1 MSSYTIPNVIERTPT
16 GGERV
21 ADVFSRLVSDRIV
34 VIGTPID
41 EGVATSVIAQLLH
54 LENESPQTP
63 VDLVLNS
70 SGADEFSA
78 LAIHD
83 TMSFIRCPVT
93 ATVVGQAV
101 GASALLL
108 AGAEPGH
115 RMVLPHARVVLQQ
128 VAAESGRRAIPD
140 LIPEAE
146 EVLRVRGVVE
156 ELLAAASGHTPQQIR
171 TATDRTLVLPG
182 QAAVDFG
189 VADLVIA
196 SREPD
201 TGAMT
206 TGTAAVPA

>member
-1 MSSYTIPNVIERTPT
+1 MSNYTIPNVVERTPT

-21 ADVFSRLVSDRIV
+21 ADVFSRLVSDRII

-70 SGADEFSA
+70 SGADEFAA

-83 TMSFIRCPVT
+83 TINFVRCPVT
-93 ATVVGQAV
+93 ATVVGQVV

-108 AGAEPGH
+108 AGAEAGRRH
-115 RMVLPHARVVLQQ
+115 VLPHARVVLQQ

-156 ELLAAASGHTPQQIR
+156 ELLAVSSGRTAEQIR
-171 TATDRTLVLPG
+171 AETDRTLVLAG

-189 VADLVIA
+189 VADRVITSRDVGA
-196 SREPD
+196 S
-201 TGAMT
+201 
-206 TGTAAVPA
+206 VL